1 MTDTGRA
8 NDTGW
13 ANDTGGD
20 TERLE
25 RQLAFLLEIDKL
37 KRIERQTLITGSSR
51 RENTAE
57 HSWHLA
63 VYAALLA
70 EWSDQPIDLGRVL
83 LLCLV
88 HDIVEIDAGDTF
100 AYDVAG
106 NESKVE
112 REQAAA
118 DRLFGLL
125 PDDQR
130 DMMRALWD
138 EYEDGSTPES
148 RFANAVDRL
157 QPVML
162 NHASKNDAPWKKHN
176 VTLDQ
181 VVARNAPIADG
192 SVALWAAARRRIDE
206 VVAEG
211 GIIG

>member
-1 MTDTGRA
+1 MTADELSDDATTGEA
-8 NDTGW
+8 
-13 ANDTGGD
+13 
-20 TERLE
+20 RLE
-25 RQLAFLLEIDKL
+25 QQLAFLLEIDKL

-63 VYAALLA
+63 VFAAVLA
-70 EWSDQPIDLGRVL
+70 EWSDQPIDLGHVL

-106 NESKVE
+106 NESKVA

-130 DMMRALWD
+130 DMLRALWD
-138 EYEDGSTPES
+138 EYEEAATPES

-176 VTLDQ
+176 VTLEQ
-181 VVARNAPIADG
+181 VVQRNAPIADG
-192 SVALWAAARRRIDE
+192 SAALWAAARRRIDE
-206 VVAEG
+206 VVADG

>member
-1 MTDTGRA
+1 MTDTDRA
-8 NDTGW
+8 GDMTGDT
-13 ANDTGGD
+13 TGD

-138 EYEDGSTPES
+138 EYEDASTPES

-192 SVALWAAARRRIDE
+192 SMALWAAARRRIDE

>member
-1 MTDTGRA
+1 MSDTPDTDAPDTG
-8 NDTGW
+8 
-13 ANDTGGD
+13 
-20 TERLE
+20 RLE

-37 KRIERQTLITGSSR
+37 KRIERMTKITGNTR

-63 VYAALLA
+63 VFAAVLA
-70 EWSDQPIDLGRVL
+70 EWSDEPIDIGRVL

-100 AYDVAG
+100 AYDTTGYETKVA
-106 NESKVE
+106 

-118 DRLFGLL
+118 DRLFALL
-125 PDDQR
+125 PPDQEPFF
-130 DMMRALWD
+130 RALWD
-138 EYEDGSTPES
+138 EYEDASTPES

-162 NHASKNDAPWKKHN
+162 NHASKDEAPWKQHA

-192 SVALWAAARRRIDE
+192 STALWAAAKRRIDE
-206 VVAEG
+206 VVADG

>member
-1 MTDTGRA
+1 MSADTP
-8 NDTGW
+8 DTPSV
-13 ANDTGGD
+13 ADD
-20 TERLE
+20 PQERLA

-37 KRIERQTLITGSSR
+37 KRIERQTLITGNSR

-63 VYAALLA
+63 VFAAVLA
-70 EWSDQPIDLGRVL
+70 EWSNEPVDLGRVL
-83 LLCLV
+83 LLCLA

-118 DRLFGLL
+118 DRLFGIL
-125 PDDQR
+125 PPDQR
-130 DMMRALWD
+130 EFFRALWD
-138 EYEDGSTPES
+138 EYEEAATPES

-162 NHASKNDAPWKKHN
+162 NHASRDDAPWVRHE
-176 VTLDQ
+176 VTLEQ
-181 VVARNAPIADG
+181 VLRRNSPIADG
-192 SVALWAAARRRIDE
+192 STVLWQAAKERIDD
-206 VVAEG
+206 VVAQG
-211 GIIG
+211 RIIG